1 MGKKKTHY
9 LGENAKCEMPL
20 RVLYVDT
27 EAYMDTDPQEFRL
40 GHAIYARRIRGDWK
54 MTDELAFKNRSDFH
68 DMMERIVARDQR
80 HRVYVVAHGMNY
92 DFLMLGMQR
101 YLTEERGW
109 EAPSTMVMKFPFL
122 YYTSKLQEGGRKTG
136 VRFICTMNWYR
147 NSLANVSKMFGSF
160 KQDCDLKTA
169 DDREVAAYC
178 RQDVLAVKAIFEGLV
193 NFMEVHDL
201 GNFKPTAAGT
211 ALAALCHRFLPR
223 KTVVVHEYPKLMKME
238 RDSYRGGRTECFTRV
253 SPLSDQC
260 LEDIYDMDINSQYPS
275 VMRCNYY
282 PVAPRHEAPLTMTNG
297 ELPPAWKSDFV
308 IARAQMELKA
318 PCIAVKRDG
327 MTVHPVGKV
336 TAVITQPEID
346 WLNAHPEDGRI
357 DCFLE
362 GMPYVQV
369 PNLFRDYVDF
379 FYNLRLEAK
388 ARGDTLADSASKLYL
403 NSAYGKLAQRLM
415 PSELEAL
422 DLPDEAAKFA
432 AVKQSMIDLGLN
444 KMDDAQYNYTLI
456 AGRLMKKP
464 RHHLEDDA
472 GTNHTV
478 VAIPTAVTAYGRM
491 LLWEIIKTAGHERC
505 YYCDT
510 DSVFTDEVGYKR
522 IAAAGWMHET
532 ELGKLKMKHH
542 ETFRP
547 YGAKDYELDG
557 SWKCKGVKKNAVQ
570 TDWESFE
577 QDQFMTGNSH
587 LRAGDC
593 NGVRVRRIEKTLTRN
608 YKKGTTTRSGR
619 VEPLEFHDW

>member
-9 LGENAKCEMPL
+9 LDENAKCEMPT

-40 GHAIYARRIRGDWK
+40 GHAIYSRRIRGDWK
-54 MTDELAFKNRSDFH
+54 VLDELAFKNRSDFH
-68 DMMERIVARDQR
+68 DMLERIVARNKRDR
-80 HRVYVVAHGMNY
+80 IYVVAHGMNY

-122 YYTSKLQEGGRKTG
+122 YYTRKITTQQNTG

-147 NSLANVSKMFGSF
+147 NSLANVAKMFGSF
-160 KQDCDLKTA
+160 KMDCDLVNDNDTK
-169 DDREVAAYC
+169 VAAYC
-178 RQDVLAVKAIFEGLV
+178 RQDVLAVKAVFEGLV

-211 ALAALCHRFLPR
+211 ALAALCHRFLPK
-223 KTVVVHEYPKLMKME
+223 KTVVVHEYPKLMSLE
-238 RDSYRGGRTECFTRV
+238 RESYRGGRTECFTRV

-275 VMRCNYY
+275 VMRSNYY
-282 PVAPRHEAPLTMTNG
+282 PVAPRYGAPVQFVHG
-297 ELPPAWKSDFV
+297 EIPDAWKSDFT
-308 IARAQMELKA
+308 IARAQLALKA

-346 WLNAHPEDGRI
+346 WLKKHPEDGSI
-357 DCFLE
+357 DCFLD
-362 GMPYVQV
+362 GMPYVQR
-369 PNLFRDYVDF
+369 PDIFTSYVDF

-388 ARGDTLADSASKLYL
+388 ARGDGVADSACKLYL
-403 NSAYGKLAQRLM
+403 NSAYGKLAQRLI
-415 PSELEAL
+415 PQESEAI
-422 DLPDEAAKFA
+422 DNPDVASRFDT
-432 AVKQSMIDLGLN
+432 VKQSMIDLGVNRMEDL
-444 KMDDAQYNYTLI
+444 DYTYTLI
-456 AGRLMKKP
+456 AGRLMKKQ

-478 VAIPTAVTAYGRM
+478 IAIPSAVTAYGRM
-491 LLWEIIKTAGHERC
+491 LLWDIIKTAGLDRC

-510 DSVFTDEVGYKR
+510 DSVFTNEEGYRR
-522 IAAAGWMHET
+522 IATAGWMHET
-532 ELGKLKMKHH
+532 ELGKLKMKRH

-577 QDQFMTGNSH
+577 QDQFVTGNSH

-593 NGVRVRRIEKTLTRN
+593 NGVRVRRVEKTLTRN

>member
-9 LGENAKCEMPL
+9 LDDNAKCEMPL

-40 GHAIYARRIRGDWK
+40 GHAIYVRRVRGDWK
-54 MTDELAFKNRSDFH
+54 TVEELAFKNRSDFH
-68 DMMERIVARDQR
+68 DLLERVVQRDKRQ
-80 HRVYVVAHGMNY
+80 RVYVVAHGMNY

-122 YYTSKLQEGGRKTG
+122 YYTHKLHDNRKTG

-160 KQDCDLKTA
+160 KQDCDLTTA
-169 DDREVAAYC
+169 DDQEVAAYC
-178 RQDVLAVKAIFEGLV
+178 RQDVLAVKAVFEGLV

-211 ALAALCHRFLPR
+211 ALAALCHRFLPK
-223 KTVVVHEYPKLMKME
+223 KTVVVHEYPKLMKLE

-253 SPLSDQC
+253 LPTSDDC

-275 VMRCNYY
+275 VMRGNLY
-282 PVAPRHEAPLTMTNG
+282 PVAPRHEAPTQMLHG
-297 ELPPAWKSDFV
+297 EIPAAWKTDFV
-308 IARAQMELKA
+308 IAKAQMELKA

-327 MTVHPVGKV
+327 MTLHPVGKV

-346 WLNAHPEDGRI
+346 WLNAHPEDGHI

-362 GMPYVQV
+362 GMPYVQR
-369 PNLFRDYVDF
+369 PDIFTSYVDF

-388 ARGDTLADSASKLYL
+388 AKGDTIADSASKLYL
-403 NSAYGKLAQRLM
+403 NSAYGKLAQRLI
-415 PSELEAL
+415 PQEDQAI
-422 DLPDEAAKFA
+422 DLPETAGRFD
-432 AVKQSMIDLGLN
+432 AVKQSMVDLGLN
-444 KMDDAQYNYTLI
+444 RMEDADYTYTLI
-456 AGRLMKKP
+456 AGNLMKKQ

-478 VAIPTAVTAYGRM
+478 VAIPSAVTAYGRM
-491 LLWEIIKTAGHERC
+491 LLWDIIKTAGLDRC

-510 DSVFTDEVGYKR
+510 DSVFSNEDGYKR
-522 IAAAGWMHET
+522 IAAAGWLHDT
-532 ELGKLKMKHH
+532 QLGKLKMKRHD
-542 ETFRP
+542 TFRP

-557 SWKCKGVKKNAVQ
+557 AWKCKGIKKNAVRL
-570 TDWESFE
+570 DWDTYE

-593 NGVRVRRIEKTLTRN
+593 NGVRVRRIEKTLTRK

-619 VEPLEFHDW
+619 VEPLVFADW